1 MADEKRLFSPDSME
15 QLLSGWRLHSH
26 KARDRHDLASRKYAK
41 GQYALGIPAL
51 IVSTI
56 VGTSVFSALS
66 SKEVPGLW
74 VGLLSIAA
82 AVLTAV
88 QTFMDF
94 GGRSD
99 KHRIAAVKYKAAIRT
114 LEFFQV
120 RLSRKE
126 TVSDEE
132 LSDIRTQLDSLEEA
146 APIVM
151 PSVYDRVEQR
161 YQDVKYVNSALAL
174 YQSSPIPPDKVSG
187 GDNGLSPATRTGIT
201 ATLGSPG

>member
-1 MADEKRLFSPDSME
+1 MADEKRLFSPDSTE
-15 QLLSGWRLHSH
+15 QLLSGWLLHSH
-26 KARDRHDLASRKYAK
+26 KSRDRHELASRTYAK

-56 VGTSVFSALS
+56 VGTSVFSALA
-66 SKEVPGLW
+66 SKVVPALW

-99 KHRIAAVKYKAAIRT
+99 KHRVVAVKYKAVIRS
-114 LEFFQV
+114 LEYLQV

-126 TVSDEE
+126 TITDDEVSG
-132 LSDIRTQLDSLEEA
+132 IRTHPDNLEES
-146 APIVM
+146 APVVM
-151 PSVYDRVEQR
+151 PKIYDIIEQQ
-161 YQDVKYVNSALAL
+161 YQDVKYVRDALEL
-174 YQSSPIPPDKVSG
+174 YQPK
-187 GDNGLSPATRTGIT
+187 RIT
-201 ATLGSPG
+201 